1 MLINESALNETTC
14 LSTQEQLAS
23 SQLSFIPITLVMVM
37 KVSFI
42 SRHWTRIL
50 RTKARDRVNSNRIG
64 FFAIDK
70 GTICY
75 KIEIYLLGP
84 ALMPLFE

>member
-42 SRHWTRIL
+42 FRHWTRIL

-70 GTICY
+70 GHNMLQNWN
-75 KIEIYLLGP
+75 LLGP